1 MVGAQKVK
9 YAAALRRIARD
20 LEELAQEPLSLV
32 AGWPVDESNPFVWH
46 VNLRPAVGPLAGCVF
61 HLEMR
66 LPEDYPSSPPTISFP
81 SRQIPSF
88 RHPNVLGGGFICLD
102 ILSTF
107 IGSHD
112 ARSGWSTAYSA
123 QTVMLQLASF
133 LFEVEHVP
141 QDHGGSYASAMT
153 PELTR
158 KVIQECASHR
168 CNHCSHRGSHDP
180 WPRFALPME
189 EMVVEYP
196 SVPLTH
202 QLPTPSRAR
211 FSGVSP
217 ASAEV
222 DEWHLPMEEMVVEYP
237 SVPLTDQSPTP
248 SRGRFS
254 GVSPAAAE
262 VDEWQPLPK
271 LPQPL
276 PAVTQST
283 THTEGMA
290 PCVGNLVSGQ
300 VIAVES
306 SGVTLQLAG
315 PYLGWLPQ
323 AKLRRTRVTLGEQI
337 DASVA
342 ALDRCGNWVWLEL
355 VPRRSAT
362 QLADLMTLAEPVH
375 GRIVSVQ
382 PYGLFVD
389 IGAVSAGLVHLSELD
404 LAGSVELGQLF
415 DVGQRIKVRILDVSG
430 AKGVRLSARGGPFL
444 RPPSQR
450 SWTLPFYEAP
460 QVGSCALPLPALNRV
475 LRHLTLGSLKSL
487 ARASKCLFTPAE
499 EAMSLYWDLKGLRCF
514 HTKAAFDE
522 GESLLGLG
530 VSVVGEEGSGKR
542 HLACDFDPLSKEA
555 FYDLGVRHGV
565 WKQPI
570 SYWMP
575 MAISL
580 SHFER
585 GLPLLLKAVSFLGT
599 GKVAEATKSHGAGSA
614 GKQSHDDPQDV
625 REWFAMRE
633 RERLRREHELKARA
647 QALAHERTAAEQA
660 GLTLEEW
667 RRRRQQKKEAEEEA
681 AAARDLRRGE
691 LPVDQS
697 AAMDVLPKLMNSQIV
712 LLLKGEVHASQK
724 ALSGY
729 MAFHHMLLLL
739 KSRCRGLSDAIE
751 ERIRLF
757 VEEEGMR
764 RKDSV
769 PNLGE
774 FLCLVSVSDE
784 FGWGEVGTPVLEET
798 FDRNVLWVV
807 KAFPHLADTRQPR
820 LKERLA
826 TTLKTSEVSRRLL
839 MFHVWFLRHV
849 AHVPHEHS
857 RHGGCA
863 KAQCR
868 LASYER
874 TRGLPLQSLV
884 AALQHA
890 CRRLLSPRQ
899 NWADFLEA
907 VEVQPMEEMALGAW
921 LLRSARNSARKRYH
935 NPRRCEAQAAQTGG
949 EGDESQATGDFA
961 VA

>member
-1 MVGAQKVK
+1 M
-9 YAAALRRIARD
+9 
-20 LEELAQEPLSLV
+20 
-32 AGWPVDESNPFVWH
+32 DESNPFVWH

-88 RHPNVLGGGFICLD
+88 RHPNVFGGGFICLD
-102 ILSTF
+102 ILSAF

-153 PELTR
+153 PEQTR

-168 CNHCSHRGSHDP
+168 CNDCSHRGSHDP

-202 QLPTPSRAR
+202 QSPTPSRA
-211 FSGVSP
+211 
-217 ASAEV
+217 
-222 DEWHLPMEEMVVEYP
+222 
-237 SVPLTDQSPTP
+237 
-248 SRGRFS
+248 RFS

-283 THTEGMA
+283 THTEGLA

-300 VIAVES
+300 VTVVEA
-306 SGVTLQLAG
+306 SGMTLQLAG

-337 DASVA
+337 EASVA

-375 GRIVSVQ
+375 GRLVSVQ
-382 PYGLFVD
+382 PYGLFADV
-389 IGAVSAGLVHLSELD
+389 GAASAGLVYLSELD

-415 DVGQRIKVRILDVSG
+415 DVGQRIMVRILDVSG

-450 SWTLPFYEAP
+450 SWTLPFHEAP
-460 QVGSCALPLPALNRV
+460 QVGSCALPLLALDRV
-475 LRHLTLGSLKSL
+475 LRHLTLGSLKSF
-487 ARASKCLFTPAE
+487 ARASKCLLTPAE
-499 EAMSLYWDLKGLRCF
+499 EAMSLYRDLKGLRCF

-522 GESLLGLG
+522 VESLLGLG

-555 FYDLGVRHGV
+555 FYDLGVWHDV

-575 MAISL
+575 MAIGL

-585 GLPLLLKAVSFLGT
+585 GLPLLLKAVFFLGT

-667 RRRRQQKKEAEEEA
+667 RRRRQQEEEE
-681 AAARDLRRGE
+681 AAARDLRRAQRQ

-849 AHVPHEHS
+849 AHVLHEHS

-890 CRRLLSPRQ
+890 CHRLLSPRQ

-949 EGDESQATGDFA
+949 EGDESQAIGDFA
-961 VA
+961 VV